1 MQISKF
7 YFLFLSVSLFAATP
21 SYLPIVEKASRETG
35 VPVHI
40 IMGVILSESSG
51 DPGCVSPY
59 RLDGHRDE
67 GIMQLN
73 SKYLDYFSWKFNRGV
88 KVHPFSPS
96 SSIPVG
102 ARILAFNFR
111 YYENWVEAL
120 AAYRQGIGGV
130 NKNSVTHASFCY
142 IDNVFR
148 YGMKYKKEG
157 E

>member
-1 MQISKF
+1 MRIFKF
-7 YFLFLSVSLFAATP
+7 YFLFLSAGLFAATP

-40 IMGVILSESSG
+40 IMGVIITESNG
-51 DPGCVSPY
+51 DPSCASA
-59 RLDGHRDE
+59 RRADGHRDE

-88 KVHPFSPS
+88 AVLPFAPA

-111 YYENWVEAL
+111 YYGNWVEAL

-130 NKNSVTHASFCY
+130 QKNSVTHASFCY
-142 IDNVFR
+142 IDHVFE
-148 YGMKYKKEG
+148 YGMKYRKEG